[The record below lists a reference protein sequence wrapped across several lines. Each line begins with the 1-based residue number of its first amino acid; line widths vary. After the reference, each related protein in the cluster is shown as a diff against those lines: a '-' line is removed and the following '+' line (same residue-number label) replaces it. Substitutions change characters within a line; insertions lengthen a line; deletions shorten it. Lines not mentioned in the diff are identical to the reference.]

1 MIAVPA
7 IDVLVIGLG
16 PAGACAAAA
25 AARAGARVVAID
37 RRTRA
42 GEPVQCAEL
51 VPAPLAGEVALD
63 AVAQQPIRRM
73 LTMLDGAAH
82 ETVPFAGWMIDR
94 ARFDAA
100 LVAVARDAGACVRF
114 GTAVRAIARDGRVTL
129 ASGESIAVHVI
140 VGADGP
146 RSLVGRAIGA
156 ANPALVET
164 RQITVPLRRA
174 HDGTDVFL
182 DAALPGG
189 YAWLFPRGRVANL
202 GVGAI
207 PAARRQ
213 LKPILARLHA
223 RLVAAGRVGDTI
235 LATTG
240 GAIPVGGPVG
250 PIGRLGA
257 TAVLLAG
264 DAAGLANPVTG
275 AGIAAAV
282 MSGRLAGAAAA
293 SGAIAGYAEALAD
306 LFGGALTRALE
317 RRHALLRRTA
327 DGVPDAA
334 ALRRA
339 WIAYPEYWAA

>member
-1 MIAVPA
+1 MV
-7 IDVLVIGLG
+7 DVLVIGLG

-25 AARAGARVVAID
+25 AARAGARVVAVD
-37 RRTRA
+37 RRMRA

-73 LTMLDGAAH
+73 LTMLDGAAL
-82 ETVPFAGWMIDR
+82 ETAPFAGWMIDR
-94 ARFDAA
+94 ARFDAS
-100 LVAVARDAGACVRF
+100 LVAATRDAGADVRF
-114 GTAVRAIARDGRVTL
+114 GTAVRAIARDGRVAL
-129 ASGESIAVHVI
+129 ASGESITARVI

-146 RSLVGRAIGA
+146 RSLVGRAIDA
-156 ANPALVET
+156 ANAALVET
-164 RQITVPLRRA
+164 RQISVTLRRA
-174 HDGTDVFL
+174 HDATDVFL
-182 DAALPGG
+182 DADLPGG

-202 GVGAI
+202 GLGAI
-207 PAARRQ
+207 PAARPR
-213 LKPILARLHA
+213 LKPMLAQLHA
-223 RLVAAGRVGDTI
+223 RLVAEGRVDATI

-250 PIGRLGA
+250 PVGRLG
-257 TAVLLAG
+257 TTTVLLAG
-264 DAAGLANPVTG
+264 DAAGLANPITG

-293 SGAIAGYAEALAD
+293 SGAIAGYAGELADMFGSALA
-306 LFGGALTRALE
+306 RALE
-317 RRHALLRRTA
+317 RRGALLRRYA
-327 DGVPDAA
+327 EGAPDAA

>member
-1 MIAVPA
+1 M

-16 PAGACAAAA
+16 PAGACAAAS
-25 AARAGARVVAID
+25 AARAGAAVVAVD
-37 RRTRA
+37 RRGRA
-42 GEPVQCAEL
+42 GVPVQCAEL
-51 VPAPLAGEVALD
+51 VPGPLVREVVLD
-63 AVAQQPIRRM
+63 GVVQQPIHRM

-82 ETVPFAGWMIDR
+82 ETAPFAGWMIDR
-94 ARFDAA
+94 ARFDAS
-100 LVAVARDAGACVRF
+100 LVAAARDAGACVRF
-114 GTAVRAIARDGRVTL
+114 GIAVRTIARDGRVTL
-129 ASGESIAVHVI
+129 ANGESLAARVI

-146 RSLVGRAIGA
+146 RSLAGRAIGA
-156 ANPALVET
+156 VNPALVET
-164 RQITVPLRRA
+164 RQITVKLRRA
-174 HDGTDVFL
+174 HDATDVFL

-189 YAWLFPRGRVANL
+189 YAWLFPHGRVANL
-202 GVGAI
+202 GLGAI
-207 PAARRQ
+207 PAARRR
-213 LKPILARLHA
+213 LKSILAQLHA
-223 RLVAAGRVGDTI
+223 RLVAEGRVGVTI

-250 PIGRLGA
+250 PVGRLGT

-293 SGAIAGYAEALAD
+293 SGAISSYADELAD
-306 LFGGALTRALE
+306 IFGGALARALD
-317 RRHALLRRTA
+317 RRGALLQRYA